1 MHQLELVREF
11 MATMGQATPTEQT
24 MLNKKERRF
33 RWSLTREENREL
45 RDAEDLVDYL
55 DAVTDKLYVTF
66 GDAVAA
72 GFDVGTLSQA
82 FHECHRSNM
91 SKRWNQAEVDQVA
104 EILAAYDAKNGNT
117 DYAANHTV
125 TPCGDGLYIVK
136 SSAGKVI
143 KPPSYSPANFAQF
156 ITKES

>member
-1 MHQLELVREF
+1 
-11 MATMGQATPTEQT
+11 MATMGQATPSEQT

-33 RWSLTREENREL
+33 RWSLTREENKEL

-55 DAVTDKLYVTF
+55 DAVTDKLYVTL

-82 FHECHRSNM
+82 FYEVHRSNM
-91 SKRWNQAEVDQVA
+91 SKRWSQAEVDQVA
-104 EILAAYDAKNGNT
+104 EILGAYDAKRGA

-136 SSAGKVI
+136 SGAGKVI